1 MHCKFNFFSALVVVL
16 FLFSADN
23 LNIMSGYLPQLTRPS
38 RSGDSRS
45 QARCEVHDMEV
56 QGNRSHSE
64 QRKEFTQDKTSQM
77 SVSSLL
83 EWQVTTAA
91 GLRDKEEKLRMTM
104 GLADRQKYKID
115 ELRKSKE
122 VLGTY

>member
-1 MHCKFNFFSALVVVL
+1 MEEQVN
-16 FLFSADN
+16 
-23 LNIMSGYLPQLTRPS
+23 
-38 RSGDSRS
+38 RS
-45 QARCEVHDMEV
+45 QSD
-56 QGNRSHSE
+56 
-64 QRKEFTQDKTSQM
+64 QRREFTQDKMGQM

-115 ELRKSKE
+115 ELRKSKV
-122 VLGTY
+122 VLGTF

>member
-1 MHCKFNFFSALVVVL
+1 
-16 FLFSADN
+16 
-23 LNIMSGYLPQLTRPS
+23 MSGYLPQLIRPS

-45 QARCEVHDMEV
+45 QARCEVLDMEEQV
-56 QGNRSHSE
+56 NRSQSD
-64 QRKEFTQDKTSQM
+64 QRREFTQDKKSQM

-122 VLGTY
+122 VLGT